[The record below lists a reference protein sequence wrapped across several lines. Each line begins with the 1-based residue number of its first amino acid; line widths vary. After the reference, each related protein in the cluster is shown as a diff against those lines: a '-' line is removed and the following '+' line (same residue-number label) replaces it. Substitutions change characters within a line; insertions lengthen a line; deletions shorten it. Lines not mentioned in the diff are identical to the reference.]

1 MMNKYGK
8 KIILILLILLILSG
22 IIILGTIGFE
32 KSITYEAGTRIE
44 VYLPKGYNKQDIQ
57 NIAQESF
64 WDTHFSIEA
73 IEKLNQVVGV
83 KIKSYTQEQLD
94 AFKKS
99 LAQKYEIEED
109 KLEVYE
115 VLIPTTRIKD
125 IVMPYVFPM
134 LLITILS
141 LVYVAFRNF
150 KQKEKWKLLLKMVAI
165 LALTLGVYFSII
177 LVLRLPFGVYTMP
190 LAIFIYCVTLIIY
203 AHHMHI

>member
-64 WDTHFSIEA
+64 GDTHFSIEA